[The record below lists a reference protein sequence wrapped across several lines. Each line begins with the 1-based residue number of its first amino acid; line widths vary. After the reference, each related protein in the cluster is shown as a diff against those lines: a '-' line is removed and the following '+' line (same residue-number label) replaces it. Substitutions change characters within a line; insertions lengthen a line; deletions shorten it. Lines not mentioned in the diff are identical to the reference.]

1 VTKVLKQ
8 TFLTK
13 YIALPSAGMEQLSKR
28 LQKDISF
35 LELAAE
41 LAKLE
46 SAKSAIRTCQYIT
59 MSQYAASA

>member
-8 TFLTK
+8 MFLTK
-13 YIALPSAGMEQLSKR
+13 YIAPLSAGMERLNKK

-35 LELAAE
+35 LELAVG

-46 SAKSAIRTCQYIT
+46 SARSASRTCQYIT
-59 MSQYAASA
+59 TSQYAANV